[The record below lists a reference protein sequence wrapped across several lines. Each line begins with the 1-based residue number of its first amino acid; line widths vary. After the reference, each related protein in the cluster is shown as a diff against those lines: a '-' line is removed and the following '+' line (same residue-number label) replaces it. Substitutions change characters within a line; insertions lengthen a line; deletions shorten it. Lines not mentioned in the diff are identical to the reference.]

1 MLYENMSGKKCS
13 GLVVF
18 YKNKVND
25 TWYPIRLNYMKNEV
39 IALIE
44 DYNNPS

>member
-1 MLYENMSGKKCS
+1 MSGKKCS

-25 TWYPIRLNYMKNEV
+25 TWYPIRLNYMKSEV
-39 IALIE
+39 IDLID